1 AGKEDCVKNKKR
13 LRRLCFLQNFGL
25 AFRYPAHRLG
35 GCDPRHQ
42 HPSLEVPVCADNISI
57 LFHMFVVKLAYFLVF
72 IGVYRLSFTL
82 FVVISVYRF
91 SLFFIGVH
99 MKLLDSNEVCEL
111 LGISKS
117 TLYRWCGVSEDFSG
131 LGLSSGLPQAN
142 ATQNSLGRENR
153 LVRRELQQN
162 ALGVEETPSDFPR
175 PFKIGRSFKWKDA
188 EIMAWLETRRV

>member
-1 AGKEDCVKNKKR
+1 
-13 LRRLCFLQNFGL
+13 
-25 AFRYPAHRLG
+25 
-35 GCDPRHQ
+35 
-42 HPSLEVPVCADNISI
+42 
-57 LFHMFVVKLAYFLVF
+57 
-72 IGVYRLSFTL
+72 
-82 FVVISVYRF
+82 
-91 SLFFIGVH
+91 

-131 LGLSSGLPQAN
+131 LGLSSGLPQAS

>member
-1 AGKEDCVKNKKR
+1 M
-13 LRRLCFLQNFGL
+13 QNFGL

-72 IGVYRLSFTL
+72 IDVYRLSFTL
-82 FVVISVYRF
+82 FGFISAYRF

-142 ATQNSLGRENR
+142 ALNSRLAKATQKSLGWENM
-153 LVRRELQQN
+153 LVGRALQQK

>member
-1 AGKEDCVKNKKR
+1 
-13 LRRLCFLQNFGL
+13 LQNFGL